1 MKKKMLA
8 ILLSTAV
15 LSGALTG
22 CSRSS
27 KAPESAAQP
36 TAAPSADAAASEET
50 GASVTDSQGVLP
62 AEGTDG
68 LKP

>member
-1 MKKKMLA
+1 MLA

-27 KAPESAAQP
+27 SSGVSRPSQLPPCPPTQLPPKKPEHPGQIPRAFYWQR
-36 TAAPSADAAASEET
+36 
-50 GASVTDSQGVLP
+50 GQTD
-62 AEGTDG
+62 

>member
-36 TAAPSADAAASEET
+36 PPKKPEHPGQIPRAFYRQR
-50 GASVTDSQGVLP
+50 GQTD
-62 AEGTDG
+62 

>member
-22 CSRSS
+22 CSGLPKLRSQPPS
-27 KAPESAAQP
+27 QLPPRPPTQLPPKKPEHPGQIPRAFYRQR
-36 TAAPSADAAASEET
+36 
-50 GASVTDSQGVLP
+50 GQTD
-62 AEGTDG
+62 